1 MEDLRKGKL
10 PSTPTDLDKGED
22 IAAQIMKQINE
33 EEDGP
38 SVNTRINEWTRQN
51 WEVINF

>member
-1 MEDLRKGKL
+1 MCQLEDVRNAKR
-10 PSTPTDLDKGED
+10 SDSPTDISKGED

-38 SVNTRINEWTRQN
+38 VNTRINE
-51 WEVINF
+51 

>member
-1 MEDLRKGKL
+1 MEDVRNAKR
-10 PSTPTDLDKGED
+10 SDSPTDISKGED

-38 SVNTRINEWTRQN
+38 VNTRINE
-51 WEVINF
+51 